1 MFQNWLA
8 SALITRLTIVFEV
21 LTTEAVTGTKI
32 S

>member
-1 MFQNWLA
+1 MFQSRPA

-21 LTTEAVTGTKI
+21 LTTEAVTGMKI